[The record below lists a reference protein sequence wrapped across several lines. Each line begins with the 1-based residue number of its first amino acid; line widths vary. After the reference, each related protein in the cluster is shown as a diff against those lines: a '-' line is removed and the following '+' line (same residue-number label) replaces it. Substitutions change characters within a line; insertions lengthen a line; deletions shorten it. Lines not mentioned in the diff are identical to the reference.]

1 MPKRGN
7 CRAFLAKSVIASSI
21 AAAILCAAPAAFA
34 QDCAQDCAT
43 LAPQAQPVQ
52 ATEPTARPATELG
65 VDTPWYEAFTLSMN
79 DNVRPGLDLENTV
92 DWESP
97 GGRWGLRVGIQDSP
111 DVRSDNSDLSAGAFI
126 NLGDRIRL
134 GGQVRLVSPDDPVFR
149 LTDSNVRQP
158 EIKFESA
165 LRF

>member
-21 AAAILCAAPAAFA
+21 AAAMLCAAPAAFA
-34 QDCAQDCAT
+34 QDTDA
-43 LAPQAQPVQ
+43 LAPQVQ
-52 ATEPTARPATELG
+52 VTEPATRPAAELG
-65 VDTPWYEAFTLSMN
+65 VETPWYEAFTLSMN
-79 DNVRPGLDLENTV
+79 DNVRPGLDLETTV

-111 DVRSDNSDLSAGAFI
+111 DVRSDTSDLSAGAFI

-134 GGQVRLVSPDDPVFR
+134 GGQVRLVSPDDPIFR

>member
-1 MPKRGN
+1 MSKRGF

-21 AAAILCAAPAAFA
+21 AAAMLCAAPAAFA
-34 QDCAQDCAT
+34 QETAP
-43 LAPQAQPVQ
+43 LAAPAQP
-52 ATEPTARPATELG
+52 ATPGDLG
-65 VDTPWYEAFTLSMN
+65 VETPWYEAFTLSMN
-79 DNVRPGLDLENTV
+79 ENLRPGLDLETTV

-97 GGRWGLRVGIQDSP
+97 GGRWGVRVGIQEGGADLRN
-111 DVRSDNSDLSAGAFI
+111 DTSDLSAGAFI

-134 GGQVRLVSPDDPVFR
+134 GGQVRLISPDDQIFR
-149 LTDSNVRQP
+149 LTENNERQP